1 MSNTTGQRD
10 IVRTLTATVLFVD
23 VVGSTVLRASL
34 GEERADAFVR
44 DLEARI
50 TDVVAQHQG
59 RVVKGLGDGAMAV
72 FEAAVDAVGAAV
84 ALHQQVELAGR
95 VESALAVQL
104 RIGISA
110 GDVSIDGTDV
120 LGAPVVEAS
129 RLCAAAQPSQ
139 VLVADLVRSLSRGR
153 GSFVFES
160 VGELPLKG
168 IPEPVPACRVM
179 WDPVAADSSGE
190 ATPFPGLLAT
200 GGGITY
206 VGRPALTGSLMA
218 MLDKVLSG
226 EACLAAALL
235 SGEPGIGKTRTAAE
249 LARRA
254 HAEGAIVLYG
264 CCDEELGVP
273 FQPFVEAL
281 DFYST
286 HHAAPRLGRLPGEL
300 VRLCP
305 EVATRAPG
313 LPEPVA
319 SDPRTEE
326 YRLFEAVTSWLIE
339 ASAESGIVLVVD
351 DIHWATRATLLLLV
365 HLLKAAAAD
374 RAARLLVVGTYRDT
388 ELGRNH
394 PLTDVLAD
402 LRRVPGVERLD
413 LHGLD
418 LDETIQLVQSVA
430 GHELD
435 AGGRQLAEAAFAETE
450 GNPLFMGEVLRHFV
464 ETATVQ
470 LVDGRWQVSDPGQ
483 IEVPEGVRDVLGRR
497 LGRLSETANRM
508 LSVAAVIGRDFD
520 LELLAQVSDIDD
532 NALLDALDEASR
544 ARIIEETG
552 PDRFRFFHAMVKET
566 LYGELTSA
574 RRRRA
579 HQTVLEVLEKLRP
592 YDAVALAYH
601 AVEAGPSGGDLSAAV
616 GHLLGAAVQ
625 SAASSDLASAE
636 TYYRQAIELV
646 DAGDPDPERRIEAAI
661 GLGTAQRDQSNPAF
675 RETLLEAT
683 HSALALGRNDLAAQ
697 AAVANF
703 RGVTSV
709 INDVDRERVDALERT
724 ISAHEGQR
732 CAEVALLLATL
743 VAEIGY
749 DVDVPVERRLTLT
762 DRAIDI
768 AREIG
773 DPRVL
778 AEVLIRSA
786 RSNLLPNRMA
796 VAQALVPES
805 VALADAS
812 GDPTLAALSRLF
824 EQVMCLGIGEIER
837 AEHTLSEALRIA
849 ETDCPP
855 MVFALCRVNTVQ
867 YLLYADRLQ
876 EATDLNN
883 QILAFTQQIGI
894 ADGDQWWGA
903 VVMAIEFLKG
913 AFGDVADAVGDFAA
927 RFPNAKTWQGTH
939 AWTLAEAGRLDEARE
954 VVARHRLDRPDLFPV
969 DDFILAGWTYPA
981 LLALMVEDASLGAAA
996 EAVLRPHEH
1005 LWITIDVF
1013 CIGPVS
1019 WPLATALGAQ
1029 RRFDE
1034 ADEMFQRAES
1044 LLAERG
1050 LHPGRRVVT
1059 LYRAIS
1065 LSRSNDPE
1073 HRRRTAELIA
1083 QGLEESAAA
1092 GLDPLRKRFGSLAL
1106 RLGEVPPV

>member
-1 MSNTTGQRD
+1 MSDTTGRQD
-10 IVRTLTATVLFVD
+10 IARTLTASVLFVD
-23 VVGSTVLRASL
+23 VVGSTAMRADL
-34 GEERADAFVR
+34 GEERADALAR

-50 TDVVAQHQG
+50 TGIVGQHQG

-84 ALHQQVELAGR
+84 ALHQQADLAGR
-95 VESALAVQL
+95 EDPALAVQL

-110 GDVSIDGTDV
+110 GDVSIDGADV

-129 RLCAAAQPSQ
+129 RLCAAAQPAQ

-160 VGELPLKG
+160 VGDLPLKG

-179 WDPVAADSSGE
+179 WEPIAVADTSAE
-190 ATPFPGLLAT
+190 VMPFPGLLTT
-200 GGGITY
+200 GGGVTY
-206 VGRPALTGSLMA
+206 VGRPALTGSLGT
-218 MLDKVLSG
+218 MLDRVLSG
-226 EACLAAALL
+226 EACLSAALL

-254 HAEGAIVLYG
+254 HAEGAVVLYG
-264 CCDEELGVP
+264 ACDEELGVP

-281 DFYST
+281 DFYTT
-286 HHAAPRLGRLPGEL
+286 HRATPRLGRLPGEL

-305 EVATRAPG
+305 EVAVRVPG
-313 LPEPVA
+313 LPEPVV
-319 SDPRTEE
+319 SDARTEE

-374 RAARLLVVGTYRDT
+374 PSARLLVVGTYRDT

-394 PLTDVLAD
+394 PLTGVLAD

-418 LDETIQLVQSVA
+418 LAETIQLVQSVA

-470 LVDGRWQVSDPGQ
+470 LVDGRWQVNDPGQ
-483 IEVPEGVRDVLGRR
+483 IEVPEGVRDVIGRR
-497 LGRLSETANRM
+497 LGRLSETANRV

-544 ARIIEETG
+544 ARVIEETG
-552 PDRFRFFHAMVKET
+552 RDRFRFFHAMVKET

-574 RRRRA
+574 RRRRL

-601 AVEAGPSGGDLSAAV
+601 AVEAGPTGGDLSTAV
-616 GHLLGAAVQ
+616 GHLLGAAEQ

-636 TYYRQAIELV
+636 TYYQQAIELI
-646 DAGDPDPERRIEAAI
+646 DAGHPDPERRVVAAI
-661 GLGTAQRDQSNPAF
+661 GLGSTQRDQSNQAF

-683 HSALALGRNDLAAQ
+683 NAALALGRSDLAAQ
-697 AAVANF
+697 AAIANF

-709 INDVDRERVDALERT
+709 VNDVDRERVDALEQT
-724 ISAHEGQR
+724 IAAHEGQR
-732 CAEVALLLATL
+732 NAEVAMLLSTL
-743 VAEIGY
+743 VAEVGY
-749 DVDVPVERRLTLT
+749 DVDVPVERRLALT
-762 DRAIDI
+762 DLAVDI
-768 AREIG
+768 AREVG
-773 DPRVL
+773 DQRVL
-778 AEVLIRSA
+778 ADVLVRSA
-786 RSNLLPNRMA
+786 RSNLVPERMA
-796 VAQALVPES
+796 IAEALVPES
-805 VALADAS
+805 VALADVS
-812 GDPTLAALSRLF
+812 GDPTLAALARLF
-824 EQVMCLGIGEIER
+824 EQVMCLGIGDIER
-837 AEHTLSEALRIA
+837 AERALTDAIRIA
-849 ETDCPP
+849 ETNCPP
-855 MVFALCRVNTVQ
+855 MVYALCRVNSVQ
-867 YLLYADRLQ
+867 YLLYADRMQ

-883 QILAFTQQIGI
+883 EILAFTQQLGI
-894 ADGDQWWGA
+894 ADAEQWWGA

-913 AFGDVADAVGDFAA
+913 AFGAVADAVGEFAA
-927 RFPNAKTWQGTH
+927 RFPTAKTWQGTH

-954 VVARHRLDRPDLFPV
+954 VVARHQLDRPDLYPV

-981 LLALMVEDASLGAAA
+981 LVGLMLDDASLGAAA
-996 EAVLRPHEH
+996 EAVLRPHED

-1013 CIGPVS
+1013 CLGPVS
-1019 WPLATALGAQ
+1019 WPLAAALGAQ
-1029 RRFDE
+1029 RRFEE
-1034 ADEMFQRAES
+1034 ADEMFARAES
-1044 LLAERG
+1044 LLGERG
-1050 LHPGRRVVT
+1050 LHPGRRVVK
-1059 LYRAIS
+1059 LYRAVS
-1065 LSRSNDPE
+1065 LSRSTDPE
-1073 HRRRTAELIA
+1073 HRRRTARLIA
-1083 QGLEESAAA
+1083 EGIEESTAA
-1092 GLDPLRKRFGSLAL
+1092 GFEPLREKFEAL
-1106 RLGEVPPV
+1106 RQV